1 MIYQYKPAPNDPQA
15 AALPYG
21 LRLKVIPGT
30 RRGQTEDG
38 VFFTTVQVK
47 DTAGNPL
54 GRVLFNSLEV
64 LK

>member
-1 MIYQYKPAPNDPQA
+1 MLYQYKPHPNDPQV

-21 LRLKVIPGT
+21 LRVRIIPGT
-30 RRGQTEDG
+30 RQGDS
-38 VFFTTVQVK
+38 VQVK

-54 GRVLFNSLEV
+54 GRVLFQSLEV

>member
-1 MIYQYKPAPNDPQA
+1 MLYQYKPHPNDPQA
-15 AALPYG
+15 AVLPYG

-30 RRGQTEDG
+30 RQGES
-38 VFFTTVQVK
+38 VQVK

-54 GRVLFNSLEV
+54 GRVLIQSLEV

>member
-1 MIYQYKPAPNDPQA
+1 MIYQYKPHPRDPQA

-30 RRGQTEDG
+30 RQGDS
-38 VFFTTVQVK
+38 VQVK

-54 GRVLFNSLEV
+54 GRVLFQSLEV

>member
-1 MIYQYKPAPNDPQA
+1 MLYQYKPHPNDPQA
-15 AALPYG
+15 AVLPYG

-30 RRGQTEDG
+30 RQGDS
-38 VFFTTVQVK
+38 VQVK

-54 GRVLFNSLEV
+54 GRVLFQSLEV

>member
-30 RRGQTEDG
+30 RQGDS
-38 VFFTTVQVK
+38 VQVQ

-54 GRVLFNSLEV
+54 GRVLFQSLEV

>member
-1 MIYQYKPAPNDPQA
+1 MIYQYKPHPNDPQA

-21 LRLKVIPGT
+21 LRLRIIPNT
-30 RRGQTEDG
+30 RQGDS
-38 VFFTTVQVK
+38 VQVK

-54 GRVLFNSLEV
+54 GRVLFQSLEV

>member
-1 MIYQYKPAPNDPQA
+1 MLYQYKPHPNDPQA

-21 LRLKVIPGT
+21 LRLKVIQGT
-30 RRGQTEDG
+30 RQGDS
-38 VFFTTVQVK
+38 VQVK

-54 GRVLFNSLEV
+54 GRVLFQSLED